1 MPDGFLGHSVSD
13 STDSRDFLFLDEDSE
28 QESEP
33 PVEVPAERQG
43 EPATAAISPTE
54 VGEPS
59 LEEVVLADAEL
70 MDSSLSTTLS
80 GTWRAD
86 WKLHGIDCPD
96 CALKLSRAVKRLPGV
111 EECEVSA
118 STGGVSVSIDL
129 EHSSFADANAVLRD
143 MGHAPEVGWRQL
155 KGIRASA
162 LSGRLGC
169 TERTLVRRLQVQPA
183 VLEAKVV
190 DDAVFVRSA
199 TGAEPRLVREQQSAF
214 TTLIGHEPRWKTI
227 SGDWGLR
234 PDQKQLLGGL
244 FGLLLLPVVLLAD
257 NLGAETWMLALIAI
271 PGIAAGG
278 WELLKESFNSL
289 RRGQFGFET
298 LILMAILGA
307 MVLQAWFE
315 ALLVTVLV
323 SLASHLE
330 GSALRKARDAMQ
342 GGLDRLPTEARLMQS
357 ASAGIGKIRQM
368 DLPSLSLAPPQGP
381 TSQGGEGEL
390 VPVALINKG
399 DRIEVRSGETVPV
412 DGTIIEGSGLLDR
425 SPLTGEPL
433 PQRVG
438 QGSLIEAGLVLERG
452 PVVLETLATGEDTR
466 LSELMGS
473 ARMFRNQPTRVHTSL
488 ELFTLVWVPAVLFG
502 SVLIGLLMPE
512 SMLPGS
518 GGWEGRLRLTLLLW
532 VTSCPCALLIA
543 SPVPHSVA
551 LSLSSKRGV
560 VAKGGDVLERLAK
573 VNLALLDKTGT
584 LTHGKPRLLEVLTAK
599 GSRRDASL
607 RLAAGLER
615 SSNHPYAQA
624 VLDEVDSSGFTHYE
638 ISELEDGEAGISG
651 RFQGDSVAIGSSS
664 WIEQRG
670 FEISRGLQKRIDS
683 MQGTGIS
690 LVGRSGHVIAALS
703 FASDELNPHSSA
715 LLSDLRS
722 QRVRFELLSGDNQAA
737 VDRTAAALGIP
748 VNICRGSLSPEQK
761 VEWVRQ
767 RSRTNV
773 TLMAGDGFNDAAAM
787 ALADV
792 GISLG
797 DREQLN
803 LEAADVML
811 PAARPDLIGALLRLS
826 RRTRHVVIQNIAL
839 SALLTFILVGAVL
852 SGLNDQLWINVVAH
866 ELSAI
871 LVLLN
876 ATRLASKPFLMA
888 DDIESTKKQHGMFTV
903 ITGLFGDLY
912 KDSREALAA
921 AGDSLR
927 PATN

>member
-1 MPDGFLGHSVSD
+1 
-13 STDSRDFLFLDEDSE
+13 
-28 QESEP
+28 
-33 PVEVPAERQG
+33 
-43 EPATAAISPTE
+43 
-54 VGEPS
+54 
-59 LEEVVLADAEL
+59 
-70 MDSSLSTTLS
+70 
-80 GTWRAD
+80 
-86 WKLHGIDCPD
+86 
-96 CALKLSRAVKRLPGV
+96 
-111 EECEVSA
+111 
-118 STGGVSVSIDL
+118 
-129 EHSSFADANAVLRD
+129 
-143 MGHAPEVGWRQL
+143 
-155 KGIRASA
+155 
-162 LSGRLGC
+162 
-169 TERTLVRRLQVQPA
+169 
-183 VLEAKVV
+183 
-190 DDAVFVRSA
+190 
-199 TGAEPRLVREQQSAF
+199 
-214 TTLIGHEPRWKTI
+214 
-227 SGDWGLR
+227 
-234 PDQKQLLGGL
+234 
-244 FGLLLLPVVLLAD
+244 
-257 NLGAETWMLALIAI
+257 MLALIAI
-271 PGIAAGG
+271 PVIAAGG
-278 WELLKESFNSL
+278 WALLKGSFNSL